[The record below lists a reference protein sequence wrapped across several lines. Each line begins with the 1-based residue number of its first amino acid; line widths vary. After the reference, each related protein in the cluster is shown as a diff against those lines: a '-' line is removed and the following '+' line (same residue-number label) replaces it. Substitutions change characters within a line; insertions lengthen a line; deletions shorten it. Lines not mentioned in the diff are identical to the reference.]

1 MQIGVWS
8 ELDLLGVFGGE
19 EEGGG
24 VMSGPGEARTILLF
38 HIISASPSKEIK
50 DIIII
55 PVVCNAIGLKAVQQ
69 CVIEW
74 LRAADIA

>member
-1 MQIGVWS
+1 
-8 ELDLLGVFGGE
+8 
-19 EEGGG
+19 
-24 VMSGPGEARTILLF
+24 MSGPGEARTILLF